1 MGAVT
6 LHIQTATA
14 RRAVIQRA
22 WARPRTLVTRAGT
35 GIRSEPTSQPSR
47 SSAVQVEGGP
57 TREMPEAGAQ
67 MAGLMIGCG
76 VEGGPAAAGGGAG
89 LVGGKVP
96 LAARLRQQRVALG
109 CHKRRAPLD
118 GCPFVVGPCSHWA
131 NRGCGR
137 GAGGAGRGRAR

>member
-6 LHIQTATA
+6 LRIQTTAA

-76 VEGGPAAAGGGAG
+76 AEGGPAAAGGGAG
-89 LVGGKVP
+89 LEGG
-96 LAARLRQQRVALG
+96 
-109 CHKRRAPLD
+109 
-118 GCPFVVGPCSHWA
+118 
-131 NRGCGR
+131 
-137 GAGGAGRGRAR
+137 